1 MRIEVT
7 EGGRGQR
14 VAPFGIQ
21 ANVVAPN
28 YLYSEMY
35 YPKARFVDSAEGREL
50 IAITVPFGRSA
61 AKRGWRAHR
70 LLACGK
76 SPLTAGQV
84 IHSTALGRNGV
95 ASHERH

>member
-35 YPKARFVDSAEGREL
+35 YPKARFVDSAEGGEL
-50 IAITVPFGRSA
+50 IALTVPFGRLGQPDRARGSEPPICIGLP
-61 AKRGWRAHR
+61 AKI
-70 LLACGK
+70 C
-76 SPLTAGQV
+76 
-84 IHSTALGRNGV
+84 
-95 ASHERH
+95 